1 MRILSSVDHH
11 VLQIFSREKGPA
23 RAVPLV
29 WESFLAFRG
38 EAGYI
43 EILDSRHSLLLLPLS
58 TMPIVPQTNSAL
70 FERTSLPFMLIMVA
84 AGLVGNYVNFEIF
97 LDVDF
102 LFGSI
107 FAMLALQFFGLGRG
121 ILAAAM
127 IASSTFVLWNH
138 PYAIIIMTAEVVV
151 VGWLMEHR
159 KIRLVLADTL
169 YWLIVGMPL
178 VYLFYHLVMDVPL
191 NNVAII
197 MIKQAV
203 NGIANALVARLLFT
217 GFALWSRTTEISFGD
232 IVCNLLAFFVLFPV
246 LIMLAVSSRIDC
258 SEIDS
263 DIRAALMRE
272 GDRVKSLLA
281 DWMAD
286 RKTAI
291 INLADRAAVSSLP
304 QMQNYLEFSQ
314 KADANFLRIGL
325 LDREATVQAC
335 HPLVDESGRTNIGKK
350 FADLPFNLQLKQAL
364 KPMLSE
370 VVMARIGPSRPM
382 VGILAPILIREQYG
396 GYVIGILSLTQI
408 QASLDQS
415 FAKGT
420 TLYTLVDTKGNVIMS
435 NRLDQKAATP
445 FAREQGTLSHLD
457 EAISQ
462 WVPIASSHTPIME
475 RWKKSQYVTERV
487 VGGLA
492 EWKLILEQPV
502 APFQQHLAADY
513 SGKLVLLFLIILGS
527 LALAELLSRRSM
539 RTLEQLRLITQD
551 LPVRLGTGNKV
562 IGWPT
567 NGIKEIE
574 HLVHN
579 FREMAERLS
588 EQFAQVDRI
597 NQTLEQRV
605 EERTAALEDS
615 KAFNLAIL
623 DSVTSEIAVL
633 DANGVIIAVNE
644 PWRCFARE
652 NSLEPGNTMAN
663 SEVGANYLAAC
674 RPQNSGPVPDEARLS
689 LEGIGAVLDGRL
701 PFFNLEYSCHSPG
714 QERWFT
720 MNVTPLGSDNRGVVI
735 AHTDISAH
743 KQIEKALQAAR
754 DDMEARVQ
762 ERTVNLIA
770 ANEQLRREMEER
782 KLVEQQLFNSKA
794 TLTMAIDGISDP
806 LIMLDAE
813 LRIKRLN
820 QAALHYYGLSSYDE
834 AIGKFCFT
842 AFRRQDKPC
851 EGCDR
856 PFSDLRGYSG
866 SYERQGERDPDR
878 LEQVFV
884 DVVKDEEG
892 TPKATIIRLHDIT
905 QARMMDRQLIQSE
918 KLATLG
924 MLIAGIAHEI
934 NNPNN
939 FIFFNTPILRS
950 YLEFLLP
957 IVDEYVLEHPD
968 LQVFNLPYAVF
979 REDCFKL
986 LTNIEHGSIR
996 INQIVGNLKEF
1007 VRERGKGE
1015 RRRIDLK
1022 QVVEKGIFI
1031 CQGRIR
1037 KTVKTFETEI
1047 SEDLPILITDPLA
1060 IEQVVVNLL
1069 INAIQAM
1076 DKEDSWVRLR
1086 ITGPEEPGGDV
1097 RIEVS
1102 DNGCG
1107 MDSEIQK
1114 KIFDPF
1120 FTTKAAGIGTGLGLS
1135 ITQRL
1140 VAELGGRIEVESEAG
1155 TGSVFRVLLKATP
1168 ASVNT
1173 LTTG

>member
-1 MRILSSVDHH
+1 
-11 VLQIFSREKGPA
+11 
-23 RAVPLV
+23 
-29 WESFLAFRG
+29 
-38 EAGYI
+38 
-43 EILDSRHSLLLLPLS
+43 
-58 TMPIVPQTNSAL
+58 MPIVPQTNSAL
-70 FERTSLPFMLIMVA
+70 LERSSLPFMLVMVA
-84 AGLVGNYVNFEIF
+84 AGLVGNYLRFEIF

-121 ILAAAM
+121 ILAAAI
-127 IASSTFVLWNH
+127 IASYTYVLWNH
-138 PYAIIIMTAEVVV
+138 PYAIIIMTAEVAV
-151 VGWLMEHR
+151 VGWLMERR
-159 KIRLVLADTL
+159 KIRMVLADTL

-178 VYLFYHLVMDVPL
+178 VYLFYHLIMDVPF
-191 NNVAII
+191 NNVAVT

-203 NGIANALVARLLFT
+203 NGIANVLVARLLFT
-217 GFALWSRTTEISFGD
+217 GFTLRSHAAQISFGD
-232 IVCNLLAFFVLFPV
+232 IVCNLLTFFVLFPV

-258 SEIDS
+258 TEIDR
-263 DIRAALMRE
+263 DIRLALMRDS
-272 GDRVKSLLA
+272 DRVNALLTN
-281 DWMAD
+281 WMAD
-286 RKTAI
+286 RKAAV
-291 INLADRAAVSSLP
+291 INLADRAVVSSLP
-304 QMQNYLEFSQ
+304 QMQSYLELSQ

-325 LDREATVQAC
+325 LDSSATVQAY
-335 HPLVDESGRTNIGKK
+335 HPLVDESGRTNIGKE
-350 FADLPFNLQLKQAL
+350 FADRPFNLQLKQAL

-370 VVMARIGPSRPM
+370 VVIARIGPSQPM
-382 VGILAPILIREQYG
+382 VGILAPIIIHEQYS
-396 GYVIGILSLTQI
+396 GYIIGILSLTQM
-408 QASLDQS
+408 QASLDHN
-415 FAKGT
+415 FAKSA
-420 TLYTLVDTKGNVIMS
+420 TLYTLVDTNGHVIMS
-435 NRLDQKAATP
+435 NRLDQQAASP
-445 FAREQGTLSHLD
+445 FVREQGTLSRLD
-457 EAISQ
+457 AAISQ
-462 WVPIASSHTPIME
+462 WVPAILSHTPRME
-475 RWKKSQYVTERV
+475 RWKKSLYVTERV
-487 VGGLA
+487 VGDLA

-513 SGKLVLLFLIILGS
+513 SGKLVLLFLIMLGS

-551 LPVRLGTGNKV
+551 LPIRLGPESKA
-562 IGWPT
+562 IAWPA

-574 HLVHN
+574 HLINN
-579 FREMAERLS
+579 FRAMAEQLS
-588 EQFAQVDRI
+588 DQFAQVSRI

-615 KAFNLAIL
+615 QAFNLAIL

-652 NSLEPGNTMAN
+652 NSLESGKPMTNT
-663 SEVGANYLAAC
+663 EVGANYLAAC
-674 RPQNSGPVPDEARLS
+674 RPQDSIPVPDEARLS
-689 LEGIGAVLDGRL
+689 LEGIQAVLDGRL
-701 PFFNLEYSCHSPG
+701 PFFNLEYPCHLPG

-720 MNVTPLGSDNRGVVI
+720 MNVTPLGADNRGVVV
-735 AHTDISAH
+735 AHTEISAH
-743 KQIEKALQAAR
+743 KKIEKALQVAR
-754 DDMEARVQ
+754 DEMETRVR
-762 ERTVNLIA
+762 ERTVNLIT

-782 KLVEQQLFNSKA
+782 KQVEQQLFNSKA

-806 LIMLDAE
+806 LIMLDGE
-813 LRIKRLN
+813 LRIQRLN
-820 QAALHYYGLSSYDE
+820 QAALRYYGLSRYDE
-834 AIGKFCFT
+834 AIGKFCFA
-842 AFRRQDKPC
+842 AFRHQDGPC

-856 PFSDLRGYSG
+856 PFSDLRGYAG
-866 SYERQGERDPDR
+866 SFERQGEMDPGR
-878 LEQVFV
+878 IEQVFV

-892 TPKATIIRLHDIT
+892 AIKATIIRFHDIT

-957 IVDEYVLEHPD
+957 IVDEYVVEHPD

-1007 VRERGKGE
+1007 VRERGNGE

-1037 KTVKTFETEI
+1037 KTVKTFEI
-1047 SEDLPILITDPLA
+1047 DIPDDLPPLTSDPLA

-1076 DKEDSWVRLR
+1076 DKEDSWVRLK
-1086 ITGPEEPGGDV
+1086 ITGPDGPGGDV

-1107 MDSEIQK
+1107 MESEIQQ

-1120 FTTKAAGIGTGLGLS
+1120 FTTKAAGIGTGLGLP

-1155 TGSVFRVLLKATP
+1155 TGSVFRVLLKAMT
-1168 ASVNT
+1168 ASVNP
-1173 LTTG
+1173 LTAG